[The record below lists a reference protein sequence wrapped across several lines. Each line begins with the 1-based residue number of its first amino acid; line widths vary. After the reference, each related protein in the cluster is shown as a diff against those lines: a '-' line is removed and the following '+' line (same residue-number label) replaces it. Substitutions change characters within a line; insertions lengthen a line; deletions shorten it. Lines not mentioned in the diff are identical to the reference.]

1 MGLVQGKE
9 HARARKMPSA
19 KRSKTRSKSNPVSS
33 ASGSEQEE
41 EEEAPVPKKPKK
53 PKKDL
58 LLVFGSHEMVLT
70 HHMYLPAGFTME
82 TDEENNVQ
90 VIMPKRTEP
99 NEIKSFRARLARHL
113 RAVGFLSIKDD
124 DNKPEGEAQFAQLD
138 LCLDSWVRATVD
150 TNGKNVALDKYTLKP
165 PVDPAVREQLQLID
179 PFDAV

>member
-1 MGLVQGKE
+1 
-9 HARARKMPSA
+9 MPSA